1 MKKLIRIF
9 IITSFFACQPPQDE
23 LIEEYRST
31 SHSIAYIN
39 DYRVRINKEIINHHP
54 IDSLRLQHFNDSI
67 DAVQS
72 HMQHKLDSLYAI
84 IHQ

>member
-1 MKKLIRIF
+1 MKKLIQIF
-9 IITSFFACQPPQDE
+9 IITFFVACQSQQDE

-54 IDSLRLQHFNDSI
+54 IDSVRLQHFNDSI
-67 DAVQS
+67 DVVQFQ
-72 HMQHKLDSLYAI
+72 MQHKLDSLYSM